1 MRRSN
6 HVVKYYADVT
16 SKKVRWLWYPYIPY
30 GKITLLQ
37 GDPGDGKSTL
47 ALYLTACLTSGA
59 VRPDGQANCSP
70 ESVIYQCEE
79 DGKSDTIRPRLM
91 ALKADCRRVAFIEQD
106 AKDPLTLDDSRIASA
121 IKETKAKL
129 LIIDPIQDY
138 MRDLNQSDVVRKMLT
153 KLDRTA
159 EKTGCA
165 ILLIGHLNKRQKAK
179 ALYRNFGSI
188 DFIAVCRSVLLV
200 KRLNSHSAVR
210 YLSQIKNSL
219 EEQGP
224 DYAFEIPPDGG
235 INMIGPVSIEE
246 EADLDLE
253 ASMSKQDLA
262 GSYLLE
268 WLKEQDLPCVTIYER
283 LKEKN
288 ISVRT
293 IDYSKKKYGIKS
305 VKKADGWYWHLPD
318 ETEDI
323 NTDGGD
329 ENVGTE

>member
-1 MRRSN
+1 MRRSSN
-6 HVVKYYADVT
+6 VVKYYSDVT
-16 SKKVRWLWYPYIPY
+16 SRKVHWLWYPYIPY

-47 ALYLTACLTSGA
+47 ALYLTACLTSRM
-59 VRPDGQANCSP
+59 VRPDGQVNCPP

-91 ALKADCRRVAFIEQD
+91 LLNANCHRVAFIEQD
-106 AKDPLTLDDSRIASA
+106 ANHPLTLDDSRIASA
-121 IKETKAKL
+121 IKETNAKL
-129 LIIDPIQDY
+129 LIIDPIQAY
-138 MRDLNQSDVVRKMLT
+138 MSALNQSENVRKTLS
-153 KLDRTA
+153 KLDRIA
-159 EKTGCA
+159 GKTGCA

-179 ALYRNFGSI
+179 SLYRNFGSI

-200 KRLNSHSAVR
+200 KRLNSHSSVR

-224 DYAFEIPPDGG
+224 DYAFEIPSDGG

-246 EADLDLE
+246 EKELDLE
-253 ASMSKQDLA
+253 ASMTKQDLA
-262 GSYLLE
+262 GSYLLD
-268 WLKEQDLPCVTIYER
+268 WLKDQDLPCVIIYER

-318 ETEDI
+318 ETDDI
-323 NTDGGD
+323 ST
-329 ENVGTE
+329 